1 MDSSVSTE
9 PLSKNALKREKKTKE
24 KEHLEQEK
32 KAAAVAKRQME
43 QHNLL
48 ENDNLDPTQ
57 YLANRLRNIESLRE
71 SGINPYPH
79 KFFITMSI
87 PEFISK
93 YAHLNTGEF
102 PQDIDISLAGAQ
114 ETRYRQRYLYLMMN
128 PEVRT
133 LFRTRARIIFYV
145 RSFLNNLEF
154 LELEELQPDHL
165 SLTITSWTQLFMRVS
180 PELYLKKLVVGGFD
194 HVYEMGKQ
202 FRNEGMDL
210 THSPEFTMCELYM
223 AYADYND
230 LMDLTEQLLSCM
242 VKELTGSYKIRY
254 RANGLDNEPIE
265 IDFTP
270 PFSALK
276 REKKAKEK
284 EHLEQEKK
292 AAPVAKR
299 QMEQHNLPENDN
311 LDPTQYL
318 ANRLRNVESLRESG
332 INPYPHK
339 FFITMSIPEFI
350 SRYAHLNT
358 GEFPED
364 IDISLAGRVISKR
377 ASSSKLYF
385 YEMLGGGVRVQV
397 LASARDSD
405 VDAVQFSNYHSGVKR
420 GDIIGVRGYPGKSK
434 RGELSIFAKS
444 FIALAPCL
452 HMLPRRLTSSVVDE
466 TRTQSF
472 QGTTANDTWTPG
484 DPRNPESYV
493 LRDQETR
500 YRQRYLDLMMNPDI
514 RTLFRT
520 RARIISYVRNFL
532 NSLEF
537 LEVET
542 PSMNL
547 TAGGAAARPFVT
559 HHNELDT
566 KLFMRVS
573 PELYLKK
580 LVVGGFDRVY
590 EMGKQFRNEG
600 MDLTHSPEF
609 TMCELY
615 MAYADYNDLMD
626 LTEQLLS
633 GMVKELTGSYKIRY
647 HANGLDNEPIEID
660 FTPPFRKI
668 DMLSELEKVAN
679 ISIPS
684 DLSSETANK
693 YLIDVCEKFDV
704 KCPPPHTTTRLLDK
718 LVGHFIE
725 VNCINPTFIINHP
738 EIMSPLAKSH
748 RSEPG
753 LTERFNLFVNRREL
767 CDAYTEL
774 NDPAAQRERFAE
786 QLKDRQLGDDE
797 AMDLDESFITA
808 LEYGLPPTGGL
819 GMGIDRLTM
828 LLTDSQNVKEVI
840 LFPAMRHNER
850 ILPSGASNR
859 VFSHS

>member
-32 KAAAVAKRQME
+32 KAAA
-43 QHNLL
+43 
-48 ENDNLDPTQ
+48 
-57 YLANRLRNIESLRE
+57 
-71 SGINPYPH
+71 
-79 KFFITMSI
+79 
-87 PEFISK
+87 
-93 YAHLNTGEF
+93 
-102 PQDIDISLAGAQ
+102 
-114 ETRYRQRYLYLMMN
+114 
-128 PEVRT
+128 
-133 LFRTRARIIFYV
+133 
-145 RSFLNNLEF
+145 
-154 LELEELQPDHL
+154 
-165 SLTITSWTQLFMRVS
+165 
-180 PELYLKKLVVGGFD
+180 
-194 HVYEMGKQ
+194 
-202 FRNEGMDL
+202 
-210 THSPEFTMCELYM
+210 
-223 AYADYND
+223 
-230 LMDLTEQLLSCM
+230 
-242 VKELTGSYKIRY
+242 
-254 RANGLDNEPIE
+254 
-265 IDFTP
+265 
-270 PFSALK
+270 
-276 REKKAKEK
+276 
-284 EHLEQEKK
+284 
-292 AAPVAKR
+292 VAKR

-350 SRYAHLNT
+350 SKYAYLNT
-358 GEFPED
+358 GEFPQD

-385 YEMLGGGVRVQV
+385 YELLGGGERVQV

-405 VDAVQFSNYHSGVKR
+405 MDVVQFSNYHSRRSKKPRVICVK
-420 GDIIGVRGYPGKSK
+420 GSGNSVSSK
-434 RGELSIFAKS
+434 
-444 FIALAPCL
+444 
-452 HMLPRRLTSSVVDE
+452 
-466 TRTQSF
+466 
-472 QGTTANDTWTPG
+472 
-484 DPRNPESYV
+484 
-493 LRDQETR
+493 
-500 YRQRYLDLMMNPDI
+500 
-514 RTLFRT
+514 
-520 RARIISYVRNFL
+520 
-532 NSLEF
+532 
-537 LEVET
+537 VET

-668 DMLSELEKVAN
+668 DMLSELEKAAN
-679 ISIPS
+679 ISIPR

-704 KCPPPHTTTRLLDK
+704 KCPPSHTTTRLLDK
-718 LVGHFIE
+718 LVGHFVK

-753 LTERFNLFVNRREL
+753 LTEHFNLFVNRREL

-840 LFPAMRHNER
+840 LFPAMR
-850 ILPSGASNR
+850 SQ
-859 VFSHS
+859 

>member
-1 MDSSVSTE
+1 MNSSVSTE
-9 PLSKNALKREKKTKE
+9 PLSKNALKRVKKAKE
-24 KEHLEQEK
+24 KENMEQEK
-32 KAAAVAKRQME
+32 KAAAVVKRQME
-43 QHNLL
+43 H
-48 ENDNLDPTQ
+48 
-57 YLANRLRNIESLRE
+57 
-71 SGINPYPH
+71 
-79 KFFITMSI
+79 
-87 PEFISK
+87 
-93 YAHLNTGEF
+93 
-102 PQDIDISLAGAQ
+102 
-114 ETRYRQRYLYLMMN
+114 
-128 PEVRT
+128 
-133 LFRTRARIIFYV
+133 
-145 RSFLNNLEF
+145 
-154 LELEELQPDHL
+154 
-165 SLTITSWTQLFMRVS
+165 
-180 PELYLKKLVVGGFD
+180 
-194 HVYEMGKQ
+194 
-202 FRNEGMDL
+202 
-210 THSPEFTMCELYM
+210 
-223 AYADYND
+223 
-230 LMDLTEQLLSCM
+230 
-242 VKELTGSYKIRY
+242 
-254 RANGLDNEPIE
+254 
-265 IDFTP
+265 
-270 PFSALK
+270 
-276 REKKAKEK
+276 
-284 EHLEQEKK
+284 
-292 AAPVAKR
+292 
-299 QMEQHNLPENDN
+299 HNLPENDN

-339 FFITMSIPEFI
+339 FFITMSVPEFI
-350 SRYAHLNT
+350 SRYAHLNA

-364 IDISLAGRVISKR
+364 IDISLAGRVTSKR

-385 YEMLGGGVRVQV
+385 YELIGGGARVQV

-405 VDAVQFSNYHSGVKR
+405 IDAVQFSNYHSGVKR

-434 RGELSIFAKS
+434 RGELSIFAQS
-444 FIALAPCL
+444 FIVLAPCL

-466 TRTQSF
+466 TQTQSF
-472 QGTTANDTWTPG
+472 QGTTANDDTWTPG

-493 LRDQETR
+493 LRDQESR
-500 YRQRYLDLMMNPDI
+500 YRQRYLDLMMNPEV
-514 RTLFRT
+514 RNLFRT
-520 RARIISYVRNFL
+520 RARIISYVRSFL
-532 NSLEF
+532 DNLEF

-547 TAGGAAARPFVT
+547 TAGGASARPFVT

-590 EMGKQFRNEG
+590 EIGKQFRNEG

-609 TMCELY
+609 TMCEFY
-615 MAYADYNDLMD
+615 MAYGDYNDLMD

-633 GMVKELTGSYKIRY
+633 GMVKELTGSHKIRY

-679 ISIPS
+679 ISIPR
-684 DLSSETANK
+684 DLSSEAANK
-693 YLIDVCEKFDV
+693 YLLDVCEEFDV
-704 KCPPPHTTTRLLDK
+704 KCPAPHTTTRLLDK

-738 EIMSPLAKSH
+738 VIMSPLAKSH

-797 AMDLDESFITA
+797 AMVLDESFITA

-840 LFPAMRHNER
+840 LFPAMR
-850 ILPSGASNR
+850 PQ
-859 VFSHS
+859 